1 MAETRRKVQLHK
13 KGDQSDMWIPY
24 TTGGCVQLTEY
35 ENDGVT
41 SGAIVGGDDG
51 DTLNTALM
59 RLENRL
65 PFVGATGESDGAQGE
80 VPAPTLADKE
90 KFLKGDGTWSVVESS
105 EIGDG
110 EVTITVN
117 GTPYTFTMNQ
127 STNLQID
134 ISIPQNPV
142 IFKGSVNTTGINGT
156 TTPFP
161 AADATNNGHEYKVT
175 EDGTY
180 QGVSAKVDDMLIS
193 NGVMWIKIPSGDEP
207 SGTVTS
213 IGATNGVKT
222 DKTGGAAISD
232 SGTLSL
238 NLKTTTRS
246 AYDSETPVDV
256 SGRQYPVVL
265 DKTNGYLSVN
275 VPWVEYTNASA
286 VSGGTALSLVT
297 TGDKYAWNSKPDI
310 GSGATN
316 AAAGNHTHSVGI
328 AADSGSTVGI
338 NLAFGSQYKLTAGGE
353 SFVFTTP
360 QSPSSYGSGTGIN
373 IDSNNNINVKLGYT
387 TSGNNRAVKADSN
400 GSLYVTQ
407 TDTTYSDFT
416 PASSSAGSA
425 GLVPAPTTNDKAKFL
440 NGGSGWVALAVDETK
455 TVSSS
460 TASFAV
466 TYGHNYFVGGA
477 DVTAISS
484 GSNNAVNTLTITG
497 VNDTDNP
504 TGADFETNIFFKAG
518 SSFTKPTFS
527 NNTPMLIGEL
537 PTFEANGIYL
547 MSLYKGTVIFGTLS
561 SYTNA

>member
-65 PFVGATGESDGAQGE
+65 PFVGATEESDGAQGE

-90 KFLKGDGTWSVVESS
+90 KFLKGDGTWSAVESS

-110 EVTITVN
+110 EVTIMVN
-117 GTPYTFTMNQ
+117 GTPYKFTMNQ
-127 STNLQID
+127 STNLQIN
-134 ISIPQNPV
+134 ISIPENPV
-142 IFKGSVNTTGINGT
+142 IFKGTVNTTGINGT

-180 QGVSAKVDDMLIS
+180 QGVSAKVDDILIS

-275 VPWVEYTNASA
+275 VPWENTHQTAEIYAGVHEGTANAATSNGNTHIIIKDGSSTHEIKIIGSDVGVTSNANGVITIDASNKADKQKDVEIAVNASGVFNRTTNASNA
-286 VSGGTALSLVT
+286 VLNTAALRELHLGAADNTLNIQSGWNYTFSGAVAALNIV
-297 TGDKYAWNSKPDI
+297 A
-310 GSGATN
+310 SGATGDLETN
-316 AAAGNHTHSVGI
+316 VTFELA
-328 AADSGSTVGI
+328 SGATASDVVLPSG
-338 NLAFGSQYKLTAGGE
+338 AKYVKEEPAWAAGGE
-353 SFVFTTP
+353 YIISYYKGLFVF
-360 QSPSSYGSGTGIN
+360 GEIGTK
-373 IDSNNNINVKLGYT
+373 S
-387 TSGNNRAVKADSN
+387 
-400 GSLYVTQ
+400 
-407 TDTTYSDFT
+407 
-416 PASSSAGSA
+416 
-425 GLVPAPTTNDKAKFL
+425 
-440 NGGSGWVALAVDETK
+440 
-455 TVSSS
+455 
-460 TASFAV
+460 
-466 TYGHNYFVGGA
+466 
-477 DVTAISS
+477 
-484 GSNNAVNTLTITG
+484 
-497 VNDTDNP
+497 
-504 TGADFETNIFFKAG
+504 
-518 SSFTKPTFS
+518 
-527 NNTPMLIGEL
+527 
-537 PTFEANGIYL
+537 
-547 MSLYKGTVIFGTLS
+547 
-561 SYTNA
+561 